1 MANPPSVTLTRTVEW
16 IDTDA
21 SGHYHN
27 SFIARLE
34 EACERELMTRLG
46 VADDYFASAP
56 RVHASYDYLAPLA
69 FRQEATATL
78 TIAKVGG
85 ASLTFGLDVWGEAF
99 EGRPRTRVARG
110 TVVAAHV
117 APDEASATP
126 WPDAMRAALSPVD

>member
-1 MANPPSVTLTRTVEW
+1 MANSPSVTLTRTVEW

-46 VADDYFASAP
+46 LADDYFASAP
-56 RVHASYDYLAPLA
+56 RVHASYDYLAPLE
-69 FRQEATATL
+69 FRQDATATL
-78 TIAKVGG
+78 TVERVGA
-85 ASLTFGLDVWGEAF
+85 ASLTFTLVVWGEAF
-99 EGRPRTRVARG
+99 EGCPRTQVARG

-117 APDEASATP
+117 APGEASASP
-126 WPDAMRAALSPVD
+126 WPDAMRAALNPRA